1 MTNSQNFEESQR
13 ILRIDKKFV
22 KNYGQTTTPLMTL
35 LKKDTFSWTQEVTQY
50 FEKIKEVMC
59 GTLVPATLVFTK
71 TFIAEYKALGT
82 RHWCSLLKLLRQLR
96 GGGGVNQLLLCLN
109 NIKSIKPFLIFHQVT
124 INIIHH
130 MNTINNEHQ
139 SHIRYTQRQIFT
151 RKPIKGEN
159 LFFFEMI
166 GSLLSSVHHLCLST
180 NSK

>member
-1 MTNSQNFEESQR
+1 M
-13 ILRIDKKFV
+13 
-22 KNYGQTTTPLMTL
+22 
-35 LKKDTFSWTQEVTQY
+35 
-50 FEKIKEVMC
+50 KEAWWGRGVVEI
-59 GTLVPATLVFTK
+59 TKAT
-71 TFIAEYKALGT
+71 E
-82 RHWCSLLKLLRQLR
+82 R
-96 GGGGVNQLLLCLN
+96 GGVNQLLLCLN

-124 INIIHH
+124 INIIHK
-130 MNTINNEHQ
+130 MNNINNEHQ